1 MAARVIAGF
10 TIDGGTLKSFLSAYG
25 AVSSDFYWVFTRDA
39 MQGTALDPP
48 RVSAIGFRLSPPD
61 YGCETDRFWVRGSV
75 ETLLKLLRHV
85 KRTDEVRVEVR
96 DDNKLYFGP
105 FQHGEVEKEDEVYES
120 FKVPTP
126 KIAVKARL
134 RVALD
139 LFRRIVKRAADEKRR
154 DYIVSTA
161 YDNIGFD
168 VRDREG
174 TILFFDDKVSRVDF
188 TWGDPWMLH
197 SEGHTKATYTLARF
211 SELLVLGIS
220 NALDLSL
227 GEGGIAELSYSGD
240 HLEVKLWLAPV
251 DAKGRFEELLAK
263 PVAERKMVWRLRN
276 ESVRLLEK
284 TLRAVSSIVRAEE
297 VNLGSTG
304 EDLWIYW
311 KKYQNGYFQVGRYKF
326 EEFVGLEERLSGVFG
341 ISDLAAWLKDVEDLS
356 CFLEPEAVVLVG
368 KGEKIAPKEIRSSE
382 LLKEIEVPEVKG
394 MPVFSGPA
402 SIIGDVFDDADAAED
417 TFLVFIS
424 RPFEVEAVG
433 RDKVYYR
440 ATLPLDSFKHIEE
453 NYVPVN
459 SSYFRMLRGFFTSFP
474 PALVTLGRLGSNIFI
489 SAENPLGELRALV
502 MQSGEE
508 AREAIEAYKEEMK
521 PPPAAPP
528 PEVKPLPPPPIEY
541 VTLHIL
547 ADVPTFVGAD
557 HKEYGPFK
565 VGQEAWMPKL
575 NAEGLVRE
583 GRASWMPPAKPRI
596 EEIAEEAL
604 KELEA
609 L

>member
-10 TIDGGTLKSFLSAYG
+10 TIDGGTLKSFVTAYG
-25 AVSSDFYWVFTRDA
+25 AVSSDFYWLFTRDA

-48 RVSAIGFRLSPPD
+48 RVAAISFKLSPPD
-61 YGCETDRFWVRGSV
+61 YGCEADRFWVRGSV
-75 ETLLKLLRHV
+75 EQLERLLRHV

-96 DDNKLYFGP
+96 DDNKMYFGR
-105 FQHGEVEKEDEVYES
+105 FQYGEIEKEEELYES

-139 LFRRIVKRAADEKRR
+139 LFRRIVKKAADEKRR

-168 VRDREG
+168 VRGREG

-220 NALDLSL
+220 NVLDLSL
-227 GEGGIAELSYSGD
+227 GEGGIGELSYSGD
-240 HLEVKLWLAPV
+240 HLEVKLWLAPT
-251 DAKGRFEELLAK
+251 DAMKRFEELLAR

-284 TLRAVSSIVRAEE
+284 TLRAVNSIARAEE
-297 VNLGSTG
+297 VNLGSTM

-311 KKYQNGYFQVGRYKF
+311 KKYENGYFRVSKYKF
-326 EEFVGLEERLSGVFG
+326 EEFIGLEERLSGVFG
-341 ISDLAAWLKDVEDLS
+341 ISDLAAWMKDVEDLS
-356 CFLEPEAVVLVG
+356 CFLEGEPPEAVVLVG
-368 KGEKIAPKEIRSSE
+368 RGEKIAPKEIRSAE

-394 MPVFSGPA
+394 IPVFAGPA
-402 SIIGDVFDDADAAED
+402 AIIGDVFDDAEAAED

-440 ATLPLDSFKHIEE
+440 ATLPVDSFKHIEE

-459 SSYFRMLRGFFTSFP
+459 ASYFRALKGFFSSFP
-474 PALVTLGRLGSNIFI
+474 PALVTLGRMESNIFI
-489 SAENPLGELRALV
+489 SGENRLGELRALV
-502 MQSGEE
+502 MQSDEQ
-508 AREAIEAYKEEMK
+508 AREAVEAHKGETMIV
-521 PPPAAPP
+521 PVAPP
-528 PEVKPLPPPPIEY
+528 PEVKPLVPPP
-541 VTLHIL
+541 
-547 ADVPTFVGAD
+547 
-557 HKEYGPFK
+557 K
-565 VGQEAWMPKL
+565 
-575 NAEGLVRE
+575 
-583 GRASWMPPAKPRI
+583 KPRI
-596 EEIAEEAL
+596 EEIAEDAL